1 MGLKLLLNYGK
12 DYEFVPDIDV
22 PMEGAK
28 TAAIELA
35 ISLASRGHEVHLFA
49 PCRSPGLYQNVYVHD
64 RKQFRS
70 FEDEHELDA
79 LILIEGLLPLLMP
92 TRARSRIVW
101 SHNAF
106 RGGDPGLLRNW
117 PGESGGP
124 RVALYPVSLFASLI
138 DRLVVA
144 SEWQAEDKANVFPLD
159 KISVRYLGV
168 RLERFEGSAPA
179 RIPTRLVYTSNPR
192 KGLDLLLQIFPRI
205 RARVDNA
212 NVHVFAADSIEPA
225 DQFVVRGRVSK
236 TELAREL
243 MSARL
248 MAYPNTIKET
258 FSLAVAEAQAAGLPV
273 VTSRRGALSERVSN
287 GDDGFLVSGDP
298 YSSQYQERFVD
309 ASVMLLEDWEL
320 ASRMGEAGRS
330 RARARYDWRT
340 IAAEWEAEILSLT
353 SNREPVRPDYN
364 SDFNLLDPRLLQVAG
379 PEADTNVPPAV
390 AAAWLREIW
399 ASYGY
404 EPSRV
409 PGISGH

>member
-12 DYEFVPDIDV
+12 DYEIVPDIDV

-35 ISLASRGHEVHLFA
+35 ISLASRGHDVHLFA

-64 RKQFRS
+64 RKQFQS

-106 RGGDPGLLRNW
+106 RGGDPGLLRDW
-117 PGESGGP
+117 PGESG
-124 RVALYPVSLFASLI
+124 RTVALYPVPLFASLI
-138 DRLVVA
+138 DRLIVA
-144 SEWQAEDKANVFPLD
+144 SEWQAEVKASVFPPD
-159 KISVRYLGV
+159 RISVRYLGV
-168 RLERFEGSAPA
+168 RLERFEGKAPA
-179 RIPTRLVYTSNPR
+179 RTTTRLVYTSNPR
-192 KGLDLLLQIFPRI
+192 KGLDVLLQIFPRI
-205 RARVDNA
+205 RARVANA
-212 NVHVFAADSIEPA
+212 DLHVFAANPIERA
-225 DQFVVRGRVSK
+225 DQIVTRGRVSK
-236 TELAREL
+236 TEMAREL
-243 MSARL
+243 MSAGL

-273 VTSRRGALSERVSN
+273 VTSDRGALSERVSD
-287 GDDGFLVSGDP
+287 GDDGVLVSGDP
-298 YSSQYQERFVD
+298 HSSQYQERFVD
-309 ASVMLLEDWEL
+309 ASVMLLEDSEL

-330 RARARYDWRT
+330 QARARYDWRT

-353 SNREPVRPDYN
+353 SDREPVKPELN
-364 SDFNLLDPRLLQVAG
+364 AGFNLLDPLLLQVAG
-379 PEADTNVPPAV
+379 SEADDDVPPAI
-390 AAAWLREIW
+390 AATWLREVW

-404 EPSRV
+404 VSSRI
-409 PGISGH
+409 PGLPDR